1 MQSKLTTLMQ
11 SADDL
16 AYTQQ
21 WQRQDY
27 GTQKS
32 SEMERTTQ
40 VTRIYTYSFIFQKN
54 AHVMSYTKFYF
65 TAVGYS
71 IILQT
76 NILMMCSF

>member
-1 MQSKLTTLMQ
+1 VLQSKLTTLTQ

-27 GTQKS
+27 GALRS

-40 VTRIYTYSFIFQKN
+40 VSLFF
-54 AHVMSYTKFYF
+54 S
-65 TAVGYS
+65 
-71 IILQT
+71 LQRC
-76 NILMMCSF
+76 LSLGLG